1 MRTGFSRMRTQG
13 WLVPVGLM
21 VLFTAAVSAAQAL
34 TPPPDQVRR
43 SWEKRFA
50 ELDRNRDGRVSRAE
64 YLEFFGA
71 TSGVRRQYFEYEFRL
86 YDRNRDGFISWE
98 EHQTP
103 VRPEDEFRA
112 LDRNGDGRLS
122 REEFRFRYREQ
133 DFPRLDR
140 NGDGFISR
148 EEFLL
153 SPRHRR

>member
-1 MRTGFSRMRTQG
+1 MK
-13 WLVPVGLM
+13 WLVPVYLIALLLAATPT
-21 VLFTAAVSAAQAL
+21 VLAL

-43 SWEKRFA
+43 SWQKRFE

-64 YLEFFGA
+64 YLEFFGG
-71 TSGVRRQYFEYEFRL
+71 TSGMRRQYFEYEFRL
-86 YDRNRDGFISWE
+86 YDRNGDGFISWE

-103 VRPEDEFRA
+103 VGPEDEFRA

-140 NGDGFISR
+140 NRDGYISR
-148 EEFLL
+148 EEFLQ